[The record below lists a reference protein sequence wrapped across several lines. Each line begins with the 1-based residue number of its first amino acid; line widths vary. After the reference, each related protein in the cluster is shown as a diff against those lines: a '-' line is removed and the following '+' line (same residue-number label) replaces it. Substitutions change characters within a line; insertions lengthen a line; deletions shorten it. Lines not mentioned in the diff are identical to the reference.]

1 MELAWA
7 LHPELR
13 GIDYDDA
20 EIESGVNWHLHLTVD
35 AVVLRRMSDSTL
47 PDARVV
53 QALQQR
59 GVARREAIHQIAA
72 ILVEAVWHMGTRS
85 RKAGADSSPDAVG
98 RDSRVSND
106 AINAKI
112 DALV

>member
-1 MELAWA
+1 MELALA

-13 GIDYDDA
+13 DIDYDDA
-20 EIESGVNWHLHLTVD
+20 EPKSGMNWHLHLTLD

-47 PDARVV
+47 PDARIV

-59 GVARREAIHQIAA
+59 GVARREAVHRIAA
-72 ILVEAVWHMGTRS
+72 ILAEAVWHIGQS
-85 RKAGADSSPDAVG
+85 RTTGADSSPDVF
-98 RDSRVSND
+98 RDSDALKD

-112 DALV
+112 NALV